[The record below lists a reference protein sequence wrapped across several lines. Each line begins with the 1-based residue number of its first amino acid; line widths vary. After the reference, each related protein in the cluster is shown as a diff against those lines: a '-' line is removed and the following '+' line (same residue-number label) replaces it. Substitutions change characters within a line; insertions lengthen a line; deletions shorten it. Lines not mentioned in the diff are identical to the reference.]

1 MLYSSLSGGA
11 LSRQYGDR
19 HGNTRRMERSDHD
32 KERCPECGL
41 WKFKLVSCRHCLT
54 RPNREQAHVAAVKA
68 AMRPPTPPMRPVS
81 AGSAHA
87 RLPENQ
93 RPSMQANIGILDV
106 TLRRMQAESKL
117 YTASLERAEASV
129 TTPAAAAAATASE
142 LYVPPRVAPSVARA
156 SMTNPA
162 LYSSSSARQLLIS
175 SGPISSASV
184 RRTPAKWTPP
194 PGGPHDTHLSRAPL
208 SNAHR
213 SQVQDATTTPAVEKD
228 TMSYKLEAT
237 LNRAFDQ
244 VLMEQVADPLPR
256 LLEVLQSDVPPHV
269 SLAGIQ
275 KQLEH
280 LKAQLKA
287 STPPKRARGVTELRA
302 CITAAQGVIDQ
313 ARAGIDEC
321 VQLGVAGESR
331 TDDIN
336 QYRVLK

>member
-1 MLYSSLSGGA
+1 MLYSSLSVGA

-41 WKFKLVSCRHCLT
+41 WKFKLASCRHCLT

-117 YTASLERAEASV
+117 YAASLERAEASV

-194 PGGPHDTHLSRAPL
+194 PGGPNGTHLP
-208 SNAHR
+208 NAHR
-213 SQVQDATTTPAVEKD
+213 SLVQDAAMPAVEMD
-228 TMSYKLEAT
+228 MMSYELEAT
-237 LNRAFDQ
+237 LNRALDQ

-256 LLEVLQSDVPPHV
+256 ILEVLRSDVPPHV

-275 KQLEH
+275 KQLEQ
-280 LKAQLKA
+280 LKTQLKA

-302 CITAAQGVIDQ
+302 CIAAAQGVIDQ

-321 VQLGVAGESR
+321 VQLGVAGESS
-331 TDDIN
+331 TE
-336 QYRVLK
+336 

>member
-1 MLYSSLSGGA
+1 
-11 LSRQYGDR
+11 
-19 HGNTRRMERSDHD
+19 
-32 KERCPECGL
+32 
-41 WKFKLVSCRHCLT
+41 
-54 RPNREQAHVAAVKA
+54 
-68 AMRPPTPPMRPVS
+68 
-81 AGSAHA
+81 
-87 RLPENQ
+87 
-93 RPSMQANIGILDV
+93 MQASIGILDV

-129 TTPAAAAAATASE
+129 TSPAAAAAATASE

-194 PGGPHDTHLSRAPL
+194 PGGPNGTHLP
-208 SNAHR
+208 NAHR
-213 SQVQDATTTPAVEKD
+213 SLVQDATMPAVEMD
-228 TMSYKLEAT
+228 MMSYKLEAT
-237 LNRAFDQ
+237 LNRALDQ

-256 LLEVLQSDVPPHV
+256 ILEVLRSDVPPHV

-275 KQLEH
+275 KQLEQ
-280 LKAQLKA
+280 LKTQLKA

-302 CITAAQGVIDQ
+302 CIAAAQGVIDQ